1 MASTLEQLLEDG
13 RAALNGG
20 DWREAQ
26 SFFRQALEH
35 GVTAETAY
43 GLAKAV
49 EWAGD
54 FGTAIGLYEKAFTLL
69 RRRGES
75 RLPALIA
82 ARELSFLY
90 DAVYANAAAAD
101 GWLAR
106 ATSLISEAGDCVE
119 AGWVHLAQCLGT
131 LDPAEMRA
139 HAAAATELGRRL
151 GDPDLEFCARSYE
164 GLALVLGGRIAVG
177 LRLIDEAAAAATSG
191 EVRDYQAA
199 GEIYCKMLLCSE
211 LTLDVRRA
219 QQWMEVAAGFGHR
232 QHAAWVPAIC
242 GMHYGGILTA
252 AGRWAEAEDRLERA
266 IKDYDGGFRALRGGA
281 VVRLA
286 DLRLRQG
293 RAAEAATLLRGYESD
308 PAAVQPLARL
318 RLMNGD
324 AESAAAVLRRRL
336 QAAAGSVLVA
346 PEIALLA
353 EVHLAA
359 RRPDEASGLGCELGV
374 IAAAT
379 GLGQYVALAEYTVGL
394 CRLATE
400 RTNGAGAGASTVA
413 REHLEKALVA
423 FGAAGLP
430 LEQARC
436 RLALARAVA
445 ADQPELATAEA
456 LTALRDFQQ
465 LGARYDADAAAQV
478 LRALGH
484 RYRTSPRA
492 GGQLTTREVQVLQL
506 IADGLSNSQI
516 AARLFISKRTVEH
529 HVGSILA
536 KLGLTTRAEVQAY
549 ASRAHTNQ
557 PA

>member
-13 RAALNGG
+13 RAALDGG

-26 SFFRQALEH
+26 SFFSLALEH
-35 GVTAETAY
+35 GATAEAAY
-43 GLAKAV
+43 GLARAV

-54 FGTAIGLYEKAFTLL
+54 FETAIGLYEKAFTLF
-69 RRRGES
+69 RRRGEF

-106 ATSLISEAGDCVE
+106 ATTLVSDAGDCVE

-131 LDPAEMRA
+131 LDPAKMRA

-151 GDPDLEFCARSYE
+151 REPDLEFCARSYE
-164 GLALVLGGRIAVG
+164 GLALVLGGRIAAGV
-177 LRLIDEAAAAATSG
+177 RFIDEAAAAATSG
-191 EVRDYQAA
+191 EVPDYQAA

-219 QQWMEVAAGFGHR
+219 QQWMEVAAGFGHN

-252 AGRWAEAEDRLERA
+252 AGRWAEAEDRLVRA
-266 IKDYDGGFRALRGGA
+266 IEDYDGGFRALRGGA

-293 RAAEAATLLRGYESD
+293 RAEEAATLLRGYESD
-308 PAAVQPLARL
+308 PATVQPLARL

-353 EVHLAA
+353 EVYLAA

-379 GLGQYVALAEYTVGL
+379 GLGQYAALAEYTVGL
-394 CRLATE
+394 CRLAIEST
-400 RTNGAGAGASTVA
+400 GGAGASSGA
-413 REHLEKALVA
+413 RKHLETALVA
-423 FGAAGLP
+423 FGTAGLP

-445 ADQPELATAEA
+445 ADQPELAAAEA

-465 LGARYDADAAAQV
+465 LGARYDADAAAQI
-478 LRALGH
+478 LRSLGH
-484 RYRTSPRA
+484 RSAHLPRA
-492 GGQLTTREVQVLQL
+492 GGQLTTRENQVLQL

-529 HVGSILA
+529 HIGSILA
-536 KLGLTTRAEVQAY
+536 KLGLATRAEVQAY
-549 ASRAHTNQ
+549 ASRGHTNQ